1 MMLKTQ
7 NALARELQIFRS
19 THNVMLYD
27 MAKSLNIPAVRLS
40 QPEMLNHDEL
50 NKVKDYCSS
59 FSFNFS
65 DDIFVLQ
72 DKTIEVVMTE
82 SMADLLAD
90 SVSDIRNHISPL
102 TTVVN
107 KG

>member
-1 MMLKTQ
+1 MLKTQ

-40 QPEMLNHDEL
+40 QPKMLNHDEL
-50 NKVKDYCSS
+50 NIIKDYCLS
-59 FSFNFS
+59 FGFNFS